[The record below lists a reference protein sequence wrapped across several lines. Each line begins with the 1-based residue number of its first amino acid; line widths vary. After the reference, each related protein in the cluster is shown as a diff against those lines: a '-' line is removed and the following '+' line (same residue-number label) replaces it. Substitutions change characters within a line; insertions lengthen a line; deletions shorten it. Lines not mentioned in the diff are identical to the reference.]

1 MNYLQIINLIFDIL
15 FGIMGILVIH
25 YFFFS
30 FLGIFFCK
38 KFPETEQKLKYG
50 CIIPARNEEL
60 VVGNLIDSIRK
71 NKYPQDKIDVF
82 VIAHN
87 CTDKT
92 AEIARRKGAIVYE
105 YNNENEKTMGY
116 AFKYLFK
123 KINDDYG
130 VNNYDGFLLFNADN
144 VLDEK
149 YISKMNDAFIARN
162 KKDVITS
169 FRNSKNFGSNLIS
182 VMYGLY
188 FVYGCRLECR
198 GRTVAGCSTRV
209 TGTGYLINSNIVKDG
224 CWNYVTLTEDWEF
237 TADQILKNNKIVFC
251 DEAVFYDEQPTT
263 FSIMWKQRVR
273 WAKGHLLVCITRFKD
288 LIKSL
293 FKSKNK
299 NGGKNKFSIFDIS
312 INIMPLC
319 VISTSITILQ
329 FICVLIAPL
338 FGISIQ
344 EAYIPY
350 LINAG
355 KNIVTAYIG
364 LVFIFSLLYII
375 EHKRI
380 KNVSLGKKIASV
392 LLIPFFLFLSVPMEF
407 VALFTKHVK
416 WSSIPHVDT
425 TSFCDLNDPN
435 DSLYKTQEIRIK

>member
-92 AEIARRKGAIVYE
+92 AEIARKKGAIVYE

-273 WAKGHLLVCITRFKD
+273 WAKGHLLVCVTRFKD

-299 NGGKNKFSIFDIS
+299 NGGKNKYSIYDIS

-319 VISTSITILQ
+319 VISTSIFILQ
-329 FICVLIAPL
+329 FICVMLAPL

-350 LINAG
+350 FTNLLNMFMTYYLTLVLTSILI
-355 KNIVTAYIG
+355 
-364 LVFIFSLLYII
+364 FII

-380 KNVSLGKKIASV
+380 KNVSFGKKILAV
-392 LLIPFFLFLSVPMEF
+392 LVNPFFLFLSIPMEF
-407 VALFTKHVK
+407 VALFTKNVN
-416 WSSIPHVDT
+416 WTCIPHIDT
-425 TSFCDLNDPN
+425 TNFGDLNEGVC
-435 DSLYKTQEIRIK
+435 KTQEIKTFND

>member
-1 MNYLQIINLIFDIL
+1 
-15 FGIMGILVIH
+15 MGILVIH

-92 AEIARRKGAIVYE
+92 AEIARKKGAIVYE
-105 YNNENEKTMGY
+105 YNNQDEKTMGY

-169 FRNSKNFGSNLIS
+169 FRNSKNFGSDRKS
-182 VMYGLY
+182 V
-188 FVYGCRLECR
+188 
-198 GRTVAGCSTRV
+198 GRERV
-209 TGTGYLINSNIVKDG
+209 
-224 CWNYVTLTEDWEF
+224 C
-237 TADQILKNNKIVFC
+237 
-251 DEAVFYDEQPTT
+251 
-263 FSIMWKQRVR
+263 
-273 WAKGHLLVCITRFKD
+273 
-288 LIKSL
+288 
-293 FKSKNK
+293 
-299 NGGKNKFSIFDIS
+299 
-312 INIMPLC
+312 
-319 VISTSITILQ
+319 
-329 FICVLIAPL
+329 
-338 FGISIQ
+338 
-344 EAYIPY
+344 
-350 LINAG
+350 
-355 KNIVTAYIG
+355 
-364 LVFIFSLLYII
+364 
-375 EHKRI
+375 
-380 KNVSLGKKIASV
+380 
-392 LLIPFFLFLSVPMEF
+392 
-407 VALFTKHVK
+407 
-416 WSSIPHVDT
+416 
-425 TSFCDLNDPN
+425 
-435 DSLYKTQEIRIK
+435 